1 MKSQSKK
8 AFALLLVL
16 GMCLA
21 LLPVSALAA
30 PTDLSGTSDAF
41 NWYSKGLPTEDAVY
55 KAGDGTA
62 EWDAET
68 KTLTFTDATVGSRN
82 GQISF
87 PSNGNGTE
95 ISLVLKG
102 DNVFEGSSIET
113 GS

>member
-55 KAGDGTA
+55 KA
-62 EWDAET
+62 
-68 KTLTFTDATVGSRN
+68 
-82 GQISF
+82 
-87 PSNGNGTE
+87 
-95 ISLVLKG
+95 
-102 DNVFEGSSIET
+102 
-113 GS
+113 